1 MKNSF
6 YRFYWVEHPL
16 LMVVAITLITLARG
30 KAKKLNYKNTG
41 WLLLIALIFI
51 LVAVPW
57 PFREVG
63 TRSGRTWF
71 PGM

>member
-1 MKNSF
+1 
-6 YRFYWVEHPL
+6 V
-16 LMVVAITLITLARG
+16 LITLARG
-30 KAKKLNYKNTG
+30 KAKALNYKNTG

-57 PFREVG
+57 PFREIG
-63 TRSGRTWF
+63 AGRGWF